1 MDSTI
6 VAALI
11 GGGATIAAAIIAV
24 AYSKRHENEP
34 RQSGRSGPIP
44 SESGNPELDSILE
57 RLERHHQRATF
68 GSVAGLLRC
77 EPLKLFDACP
87 QRVPRT
93 SWVVSKSTG
102 QPTGQS
108 GSQIHPDL
116 YSNPHVI
123 QSTGELKAWLRSHP

>member
-34 RQSGRSGPIP
+34 RHLGRTGPST
-44 SESGNPELDSILE
+44 SESTNRDLDSILE
-57 RLERHHQRATF
+57 RLERHRQRATF
-68 GSVAGLLRC
+68 GAVAGLLGC
-77 EPLKLFDACP
+77 EPMKLFDGYP
-87 QRVPRT
+87 RIPRT

-102 QPTGQS
+102 EPTGQS
-108 GSQIHPDL
+108 GSEIHPDL

-123 QSTGELKAWLRSHP
+123 QSTSELKAWLSSHP